1 MLLRIIWIVIWVAI
15 IAIVVKRA
23 AVLGRSQLGWGIF
36 AAFIPVVAIIIIFLI
51 KQHHLHQM

>member
-51 KQHHLHQM
+51 KPKS